1 MRPALRYSHDGTFTI
16 VQFTDLH
23 WQNGEP
29 EDMRTRGLMERI
41 LETEQP
47 DFVVFTGDLIYG
59 GGCTDPCESIRA
71 AVAPVVDRGLPW
83 AAVLGNHDGEG
94 TASRPELMKTLA
106 ELPGNVNGAG
116 AGGAEGVGNGAATLT
131 DAAGNAAAG
140 LYFLDTG
147 SYSTVPGIEGYDWI
161 RRSQI
166 DWFLAQSRALSEQ
179 NGGRPLPSLVF
190 FHIPLPEYEQVWKT
204 RTCYGW
210 RLEVPGCPRVNSGFF
225 SAMLEAGGVMGTFCG
240 HDHLN
245 DYWGELGGIRLAYG
259 RATGYHTYGRKSF
272 PRGARVIRLRQGEQ
286 GFATWVRLDNGEA
299 IRDPQA
305 HAPRAAS
312 RS

>member
-1 MRPALRYSHDGTFTI
+1 MSAVLRCRDDGTFTI

-29 EDMRTRGLMERI
+29 EDLRTRELMERV
-41 LETEQP
+41 LEAERP

-59 GGCTDPCESIRA
+59 GGCADPRESLRA
-71 AVAPVVDRGLPW
+71 AAAPAAESGLPW

-94 TASRPELMKTLA
+94 AVSRPELMKTLA
-106 ELPGNVNGAG
+106 ELPGNANGP
-116 AGGAEGVGNGAATLT
+116 GAEGVDGV
-131 DAAGNAAAG
+131 GNAVLCVEDTAGTAAAA

-147 SYSTVPGIEGYDWI
+147 SYSPVPEIGGYDWI

-166 DWFLAQSRALSEQ
+166 DWFLAQSRTLNER

-190 FHIPLPEYEQVWKT
+190 FHIPLPEYEQVWKSQ
-204 RTCYGW
+204 TCYG
-210 RLEVPGCPRVNSGFF
+210 RRQEIPGYPRVNSGFF

-245 DYWGELGGIRLAYG
+245 DYWGELGGIRLGYG
-259 RATGYHTYGRKSF
+259 RATGYHTYGRKTF
-272 PRGARVIRLRQGEQ
+272 PRGARVIRLRQGEP
-286 GFATWVRLDNGEA
+286 GFETWVRLDNGET
-299 IRDPQA
+299 IREPLA
-305 HAPRAAS
+305 HRPAAAG